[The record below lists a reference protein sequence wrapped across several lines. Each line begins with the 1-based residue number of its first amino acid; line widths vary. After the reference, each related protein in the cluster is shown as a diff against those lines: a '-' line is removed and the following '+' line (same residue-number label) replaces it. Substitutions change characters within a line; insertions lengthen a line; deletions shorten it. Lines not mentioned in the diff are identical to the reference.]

1 MRIDAHQHYW
11 KVARADYGWLT
22 ADKGV
27 LYRDYEPLNLVE
39 HLQQH
44 GISGSIV
51 VQAAPTV
58 AETEYMLQLAEQ
70 VPTIVGVVG
79 WLDFASDAF
88 EPAYERLRE
97 HPYFVGVRPMIQDL
111 PDGWMLQ
118 EQVVKRFARL
128 ADEGF
133 PVDLQ
138 LRVRLLPDALKLL
151 ARVPHLRAVIDHI
164 AKPDMA
170 QGQWEPWAEGISR
183 LSAHEQVMCKLS
195 GMVSEVPGVGW
206 SVEQIR
212 PYFEHVL
219 QAFGPARVMFGS
231 DWPVCLISASYDEV
245 MEALHQLLDN
255 RLGDKELAGLYGG
268 NAARFYRLP

>member
-1 MRIDAHQHYW
+1 MKIDAHQHYW

-22 ADKGV
+22 ADKGN
-27 LYRDYEPLNLVE
+27 LYRDYEPADLAG

-44 GISGSIV
+44 GIAGSIV

-58 AETEYMLQLAEQ
+58 AETEYMLQLAERESS
-70 VPTIVGVVG
+70 IVGVVG
-79 WLDFASDAF
+79 WLDFASDTF
-88 EPAYERLRE
+88 ERDYERLRE

-118 EQVVKRFARL
+118 EQVVQRFARL

-138 LRVRLLPDALKLL
+138 LRVRLLPDAVALL
-151 ARVPHLRAVIDHI
+151 QRIPHLRAVIDHI

-170 QGQWEPWAEGISR
+170 AGQWEPWAAGITQ
-183 LSAHEQVMCKLS
+183 LAGYEQVMCKLS

-212 PYFEHVL
+212 PYFDHVL
-219 QAFGPARVMFGS
+219 HAFGAKRVMFGS

-245 MEALHQLLDN
+245 LAALHQLLGN
-255 RLGDKELAGLYGG
+255 QLEEKELAAVYGG